1 MYFFFFLSSD
11 KIAVLPAKMRETDW
25 AKFRE
30 VKDNKFEGDPMVAME
45 IVAERL
51 NDMRWKKKIDRLKL
65 ILNYYFFR
73 ICLVGLISVLH
84 KIE

>member
-1 MYFFFFLSSD
+1 
-11 KIAVLPAKMRETDW
+11 
-25 AKFRE
+25 
-30 VKDNKFEGDPMVAME
+30 MVAME

-51 NDMRWKKKIDRLKL
+51 NDLRWKKKIDRLKL